1 MDNIQK
7 HNKYI
12 WIINEYAGSPYHGM
26 EFRHYYLAKELIKL
40 GYKVVIIS
48 ASYSHLFRNLPKVS
62 KKFTHE
68 IIDGIDYYWIRVKK
82 YKNSLDKMRVLKW
95 MQFSLYLLLLPFKK
109 IPHPDAII
117 LSPMATTP
125 VLPTYLIAKIKH
137 SKFIFEVKDIWPL
150 SLEEIG
156 RYSRYHPF
164 IILLR
169 LFELFA
175 LKKSDYIVS
184 NLPNYGQHLK
194 HYGIN
199 RDFVYIPN
207 GIYLSEIQEAE
218 PLDNEILEMI
228 PKNKFIIG
236 YAGTVGLAN
245 ALEYLINAA
254 KILEKNDKIAI
265 LIVGEGQEK
274 KKLIELVRGLKN
286 IQFIHAVQ
294 KQQVTS
300 ILKHFDVCYIGLR
313 KSSLFEYGVSPNKI
327 FDYMYSG
334 KPIISSISTKKD
346 LVTMA
351 KCGISV
357 EAENSKA
364 IADAI
369 IKLYRMSPEQRA
381 KMGQNGKEYVLKYH
395 TYEKLAL
402 QYKEIL

>member
-1 MDNIQK
+1 MN
-7 HNKYI
+7 NKSI
-12 WIINEYAGSPYHGM
+12 VIINEYAGSPYHGM
-26 EFRHYYLAKELIKL
+26 EFRHYYLGKELIKL
-40 GYKVVIIS
+40 GYKVTIVS
-48 ASYSHLFRNLPKVS
+48 ASYSHLFRKLPDVS

-68 IIDGIDYYWIRVKK
+68 IIDDIDYYWVRVNK

-95 MQFSLYLLLLPFKK
+95 IQFSLYLLVLPFKK

-117 LSPMATTP
+117 LSPMATIP
-125 VLPTYLIAKIKH
+125 ILPAYFISKIKH

-156 RYSRYHPF
+156 KYSRFHPF

-218 PLDNEILEMI
+218 PLNNEILEMI
-228 PKNKFIIG
+228 PEKKFIIG
-236 YAGTVGLAN
+236 YTGTIGLAN
-245 ALEYLINAA
+245 ALEYLISAA
-254 KILEKNDKIAI
+254 KILERHSEIAF
-265 LIVGEGQEK
+265 LIVGDGREK
-274 KKLIELVRGLKN
+274 SNLLKMALGMSN
-286 IQFIHAVQ
+286 VHFISAIPKREIQ
-294 KQQVTS
+294 S
-300 ILKHFDVCYIGLR
+300 IIKYFDVCYIGWRAKKLY
-313 KSSLFEYGVSPNKI
+313 EYGVSANKI

-334 KPIISSISTKKD
+334 KPILHSINAKNDLIS
-346 LVTMA
+346 MA
-351 KCGISV
+351 NCGISV
-357 EAENSKA
+357 EAENPQA

-381 KMGQNGKEYVLKYH
+381 IMGQNGKEYVLKYH
-395 TYEKLAL
+395 TYENLAL
-402 QYKEIL
+402 KYKEIL